1 MKFLNSRH
9 SYPGHNPGYA
19 FSSLARNHGGFFKN
33 CEASK
38 TQSKEKVMSGFKK
51 IHDRCI
57 DSGYW
62 WFEQVW
68 KCEKALIRCKGKFVC
83 DKKVVNNA
91 KRRRLGSIAAG
102 IRSQH
107 LHQRGQCYL
116 KKQHQTSIK
125 STHRQHMEMKCLC
138 ALTQPWEAYSSSL
151 ARTNVIAATCVR
163 SLGTWKKE
171 APNRLGML
179 LATRWNAAMVIG

>member
-1 MKFLNSRH
+1 MKFENSRH

-38 TQSKEKVMSGFKK
+38 TQWKEKVMSGLKK
-51 IHDRCI
+51 VHDRCI

-62 WFEQVW
+62 WFEQVR
-68 KCEKALIRCKGKFVC
+68 KCKKALVRCKGKFVC

-102 IRSQH
+102 IRRQH
-107 LHQRGQCYL
+107 LHQRG
-116 KKQHQTSIK
+116 HVTWRN
-125 STHRQHMEMKCLC
+125 RQHMEMKCLC

-163 SLGTWKKE
+163 SIGTWKKE
-171 APNRLGML
+171 ATNRLGML
-179 LATRWNAAMVIG
+179 LATPWNAAMVTG